1 LQETHSDNEVE
12 WKMWWEG

>member
-12 WKMWWEG
+12 WKMWCEG